1 MFNPDGRRE
10 KGLANLKKLG
20 WGTNESVKN
29 LDEDLW
35 EFVTDINFG
44 EVWSRPGLGLRD
56 RELITIAALMAM
68 RADGIASHIRN
79 AHHVGITYEEIK
91 ELILQLTI
99 YVGLPNGLFAMRK
112 LKTIMAEAEAAQKAP
127 SK

>member
-79 AHHVGITYEEIK
+79 AHHVGITFEEIK